1 VVRVAERGHM
11 LNWEAP
17 DVIVDEVVKLVG

>member
-1 VVRVAERGHM
+1 VRVAERGHL

-17 DVIVDEVVKLVG
+17 DVIIDEVAKLAG

>member
-1 VVRVAERGHM
+1 VRVAERGHL

-17 DVIVDEVVKLVG
+17 DALVKEITALAG